1 MSTQPGDTAPDQVAR
16 LLALVPYLLARGEVR
31 LDDAAAHFGTDA
43 DQIERDLRLLF
54 MTGLSPG
61 LPGDLIEVD
70 LEALE
75 GDRIIRVDNADY
87 LARPVRFSPAEA
99 TSLVV
104 ALRTMA
110 ETAPAEARDVIR
122 RTLAKLEDAA
132 GQDGEGLLRLHVSPT
147 PLESSAVVPVLESA
161 LAHGRQVE
169 ISYHVPSRDQESLRV
184 VDPRGLARVEDL
196 LYLDA
201 WCHTAQGDRAF
212 RVDRILAATELDTPV
227 ADPGARARDLTG
239 GWFTDAETTTVTLR
253 LAPPA
258 RWVIEYYQV
267 TAQRPGPDG
276 TVDVDLEVASEQ
288 WVQSLLFRLAPHA
301 TLLAPAD
308 YADTFTAAARS
319 TLSLYQADGVDFTRT
334 QHDPP
339 HPNHIDGVSP

>member
-1 MSTQPGDTAPDQVAR
+1 VTLKPGDTTPDQVAR

-31 LDDAAAHFGTDA
+31 LDDAATHFGTDA

-70 LEALE
+70 LDALE
-75 GDRIIRVDNADY
+75 GDRVIRVDNADY

-99 TSLVV
+99 TALVV
-104 ALRTMA
+104 ALRTMVEA
-110 ETAPAEARDVIR
+110 APDEARDVIE
-122 RTLAKLEDAA
+122 RTMAKLEQAA
-132 GQDGEGLLRLHVSPT
+132 GQDGEELLRLHVAPT
-147 PLESSAVVPVLESA
+147 PLETSAVVPVLESA
-161 LAHGRQVE
+161 MRNGRQVE
-169 ISYHVPSRDQESLRV
+169 LTYHVPSRDEESRRV

-212 RVDRILAATELDTPV
+212 RVDRILDATELDTPV
-227 ADPGARARDLTG
+227 ADAGARPRDLTG
-239 GWFTDAETTTVTLR
+239 GWFSDAETTTVTLR

-258 RWVIEYYQV
+258 RWVMEYYQV
-267 TAQRPGPDG
+267 RAQRPGPDD

-288 WVQSLLFRLAPHA
+288 WVRSLLLRLAPHA
-301 TLLAPAD
+301 TVLAPAD
-308 YADTFTAAARS
+308 LAATISSSARAA
-319 TLSLYQADGVDFTRT
+319 LRAYQADGVDF
-334 QHDPP
+334 
-339 HPNHIDGVSP
+339 S

>member
-1 MSTQPGDTAPDQVAR
+1 VTTQPGDTAPDQVAR
-16 LLALVPYLLARGEVR
+16 LLALVPYLLAHGEVR

-43 DQIERDLRLLF
+43 EQIERDLRLLF

-104 ALRTMA
+104 ALRTMV
-110 ETAPAEARDVIR
+110 ETAPVEARDVIE

-161 LAHGRQVE
+161 LAHGHQVE
-169 ISYHVPSRDQESLRV
+169 ISYHVPSRDQESRRI

-201 WCHTAQGDRAF
+201 WCHTAAGDRAF
-212 RVDRILAATELDTPV
+212 RVDRILAARELDTDV
-227 ADPGARARDLTG
+227 ADPAARARDLTG

-267 TAQRPGPDG
+267 TSQRPGPDG

-288 WVQSLLFRLAPHA
+288 WAQSLLFRLAPHA
-301 TLLAPAD
+301 TLIAPAA
-308 YADTFTAAARS
+308 YADTFTAAARA
-319 TLSLYQADGVDFTRT
+319 TLSLYGADGVD
-334 QHDPP
+334 
-339 HPNHIDGVSP
+339 S

>member
-1 MSTQPGDTAPDQVAR
+1 MSTSTGDTAPDQVAR

-104 ALRTMA
+104 ALRTMPEA
-110 ETAPAEARDVIR
+110 APEEARDVIA
-122 RTLAKLEDAA
+122 RTLAKLEEAA
-132 GQDGEGLLRLHVSPT
+132 GQEGEGLLRLHVT
-147 PLESSAVVPVLESA
+147 PDPAQPGNDMLPVLESA
-161 LAHGRQVE
+161 IAHGHQVE
-169 ISYHVPSRDQESLRV
+169 ITYYVPSRDQESSRV

-196 LYLDA
+196 VYLDA

-253 LAPPA
+253 LASPA
-258 RWVIEYYQV
+258 RWVVEYYPV

-301 TLLAPAD
+301 TLLAPAG
-308 YADTFTAAARS
+308 YADSFAAAARA
-319 TLSLYQADGVDFTRT
+319 TLSLYEGDGVDF
-334 QHDPP
+334 
-339 HPNHIDGVSP
+339 G

>member
-1 MSTQPGDTAPDQVAR
+1 MTAQAGDTAPDQVAR

-54 MTGLSPG
+54 MTGVSPG

-75 GDRIIRVDNADY
+75 GDRVIRVDNADY

-99 TSLVV
+99 TALVV

-110 ETAPAEARDVIR
+110 ETAPPEARELIE
-122 RTLAKLEDAA
+122 RTLAKLEGAA
-132 GQDGEGLLRLHVSPT
+132 GHDGEGLLRLHVTPT
-147 PLESSAVVPVLESA
+147 PLESSAVVPVLEA
-161 LAHGRQVE
+161 AIAHGHQVR
-169 ISYHVPSRDQESLRV
+169 ITYHVPSRDQESTRV

-196 LYLDA
+196 VYLDA

-212 RVDRILAATELDTPV
+212 RVDRILAATELESPV

-239 GWFTDAETTTVTLR
+239 RWFTDAETTTVTLR

-258 RWVIEYYQV
+258 RWVVEYYDI
-267 TAQRPGPDG
+267 TDQRPGPDG

-288 WVQSLLFRLAPHA
+288 WVKSLLLRLAPHA
-301 TLLAPAD
+301 SILSPTA
-308 YADTFTAAARS
+308 YAQAFGESARAAIR
-319 TLSLYQADGVDFTRT
+319 LYEDDGVD
-334 QHDPP
+334 
-339 HPNHIDGVSP
+339 S

>member
-1 MSTQPGDTAPDQVAR
+1 MTVQTGDTAPDQVAR

-70 LEALE
+70 LDALE
-75 GDRIIRVDNADY
+75 GDRVIRVDNADY

-104 ALRTMA
+104 ALRTMVEA
-110 ETAPAEARDVIR
+110 APREARDVIE
-122 RTLAKLEDAA
+122 RTLAKLEQAA
-132 GQDGEGLLRLHVSPT
+132 GQEGEGLLRLHVAPT
-147 PLESSAVVPVLESA
+147 PLESSAIVPVLESA
-161 LAHGRQVE
+161 IAHGHQAE
-169 ISYHVPSRDQESLRV
+169 ITYHVPSRDQESRRV

-212 RVDRILAATELDTPV
+212 RVDRILAATELDSPV

-239 GWFTDAETTTVTLR
+239 GWFSDAETTTVTLR

-258 RWVIEYYQV
+258 RWVVEYYQV
-267 TAQRPGPDG
+267 TAQRPGPGG

-288 WVQSLLFRLAPHA
+288 WVKSLLFRLAPHA
-301 TLLAPAD
+301 AILAPPE
-308 YADTFTAAARS
+308 YARAFTESAQAALR
-319 TLSLYQADGVDFTRT
+319 LYDDHDGVDSGRTAASTTRT
-334 QHDPP
+334 SE
-339 HPNHIDGVSP
+339 VTE

>member
-1 MSTQPGDTAPDQVAR
+1 MSAQQGDTAPDQVAR

-104 ALRTMA
+104 ALRTMVEA
-110 ETAPAEARDVIR
+110 APDEARDVIR
-122 RTLAKLEDAA
+122 RTLAKLEEAA
-132 GQDGEGLLRLHVSPT
+132 GQDGEGLLRLHVTPT

-161 LAHGRQVE
+161 LAHGHQVE
-169 ISYHVPSRDQESLRV
+169 ISYYVPSRDQESRRV

-212 RVDRILAATELDTPV
+212 RIDRILAATELDSPV

-239 GWFTDAETTTVTLR
+239 GWFAHAETTTVTLR

-276 TVDVDLEVASEQ
+276 TIDVDLEVASEQ
-288 WVQSLLFRLAPHA
+288 WAQSLLFRLAPHA
-301 TLLAPAD
+301 TLLAPAH
-308 YADTFTAAARS
+308 YAEAFTAAARS
-319 TLSLYQADGVDFTRT
+319 TLLLYQADGVDST
-334 QHDPP
+334 
-339 HPNHIDGVSP
+339 

>member
-1 MSTQPGDTAPDQVAR
+1 MTAQTGDTAPDQVAR

-43 DQIERDLRLLF
+43 EQIERDLRLLF

-75 GDRIIRVDNADY
+75 GERIIRVDNADY

-99 TSLVV
+99 TALVV
-104 ALRTMA
+104 ALRTMLEA
-110 ETAPAEARDVIR
+110 APDEARDVIE
-122 RTLAKLEDAA
+122 RTLAKLEEAA
-132 GQDGEGLLRLHVSPT
+132 GHDGEGLLRLHVAPT
-147 PLESSAVVPVLESA
+147 PLETSAVVPVLESA
-161 LAHGRQVE
+161 IRHGHQVE
-169 ISYHVPSRDQESLRV
+169 ITYHVPSRDEESQRV

-201 WCHTAQGDRAF
+201 WCHTAGGDRAF
-212 RVDRILAATELDTPV
+212 RVDRILDATELDTPV

-239 GWFTDAETTTVTLR
+239 GWFSDAETTTVTLR

-258 RWVIEYYQV
+258 RWVMEYYQV
-267 TAQRPGPDG
+267 LDQRPGPDG
-276 TVDVDLEVASEQ
+276 TVDVDLPVASEP
-288 WVQSLLFRLAPHA
+288 WLRSLLLRLAPHA
-301 TLLAPAD
+301 TVLAPAEH
-308 YADTFTAAARS
+308 AATLAATARAALRH
-319 TLSLYQADGVDFTRT
+319 YQADGVDF
-334 QHDPP
+334 P
-339 HPNHIDGVSP
+339 

>member
-1 MSTQPGDTAPDQVAR
+1 MSTPPADTAPDQVAR

-31 LDDAAAHFGTDA
+31 LDDAAAHFDTDA
-43 DQIERDLRLLF
+43 AQIERDLRLLF
-54 MTGLSPG
+54 MTGVSPG

-104 ALRTMA
+104 ALRTMV
-110 ETAPAEARDVIR
+110 ETAPDEARDVIE
-122 RTLAKLEDAA
+122 RTLAKLEEAA
-132 GQDGEGLLRLHVSPT
+132 GHDGEGLLRLHVSPT

-161 LAHGRQVE
+161 LAHGHQVE
-169 ISYHVPSRDQESLRV
+169 IDYHVPSRDRETRRV
-184 VDPRGLARVEDL
+184 VDPRGLARVEDQ

-201 WCHTAQGDRAF
+201 WCHTARGDRAF
-212 RVDRILAATELDTPV
+212 RVDRILAARELDTGV
-227 ADPGARARDLTG
+227 ADPAARARDLTG

-267 TAQRPGPDG
+267 TAERPGPDG
-276 TVDVDLEVASEQ
+276 TVEVDLEVASEQ
-288 WVQSLLFRLAPHA
+288 WVQSLLFRLTPHA
-301 TLLAPAD
+301 TLVAPEH
-308 YADTFTAAARS
+308 YAETFAAAARA
-319 TLSLYQADGVDFTRT
+319 TLGLYQADGVDFR
-334 QHDPP
+334 
-339 HPNHIDGVSP
+339 

>member
-1 MSTQPGDTAPDQVAR
+1 MTNQADTAPEQVAR

-43 DQIERDLRLLF
+43 EQIERDLRLLF

-70 LEALE
+70 LDALE
-75 GDRIIRVDNADY
+75 GDRVIRVDNADY

-104 ALRTMA
+104 ALRTMVD
-110 ETAPAEARDVIR
+110 TAPAEAREVIA
-122 RTLAKLEDAA
+122 RTLTKLEEAA
-132 GQDGEGLLRLHVSPT
+132 GQDGEELLRLHVTPT

-161 LAHGRQVE
+161 IAHGHQVE
-169 ISYHVPSRDQESLRV
+169 MTYHVPSRDRQSARV
-184 VDPRGLARVEDL
+184 VDPRGLTRIEDL

-201 WCHTAQGDRAF
+201 WCHTAGGDRAF
-212 RVDRILAATELDTPV
+212 RVDRIVAATELDSAV

-258 RWVIEYYQV
+258 RWVVEYYPV
-267 TAQRPGPDG
+267 TGQRPGPDD
-276 TVDVDLEVASEQ
+276 TVDVDLEVASEE
-288 WVQSLLFRLAPHA
+288 WVTSLLLRLAPHA
-301 TLLAPAD
+301 TLLAPAA
-308 YADTFTAAARS
+308 YAQSFTAAARAA
-319 TLSLYQADGVDFTRT
+319 LRHYEDDGVDSEASTEAPPT
-334 QHDPP
+334 QPP
-339 HPNHIDGVSP
+339 GMTE

>member
-1 MSTQPGDTAPDQVAR
+1 MTLQPGDTAPDQVAR

-70 LEALE
+70 LDALE
-75 GDRIIRVDNADY
+75 GDRVIRVDNADY

-99 TSLVV
+99 TALVV
-104 ALRTMA
+104 ALRTMVEA
-110 ETAPAEARDVIR
+110 APDEARDVIE
-122 RTLAKLEDAA
+122 RTLTKLEQAA
-132 GQDGEGLLRLHVSPT
+132 GQDGEELLRLHVAPT
-147 PLESSAVVPVLESA
+147 PLETSAVVPVLESA
-161 LAHGRQVE
+161 MRNGRQVE
-169 ISYHVPSRDQESLRV
+169 LTYHVPSRDEESRRV

-212 RVDRILAATELDTPV
+212 RVDRILDATELDTPV
-227 ADPGARARDLTG
+227 ADPGARPRDLTG
-239 GWFTDAETTTVTLR
+239 GWFSDAETTTVTLR

-258 RWVIEYYQV
+258 RWVMEYYQV
-267 TAQRPGPDG
+267 RAQRPGPDD

-288 WVQSLLFRLAPHA
+288 WVRSLLLRLAPHA
-301 TLLAPAD
+301 TLLAPAHH
-308 YADTFTAAARS
+308 AAAISASARAA
-319 TLSLYQADGVDFTRT
+319 LSHYQADGVDFT
-334 QHDPP
+334 
-339 HPNHIDGVSP
+339 

>member
-1 MSTQPGDTAPDQVAR
+1 MSVQPGDTAPDQVAR

-70 LEALE
+70 LDALE
-75 GDRIIRVDNADY
+75 GDRVIRVDNADY

-99 TSLVV
+99 TALVV
-104 ALRTMA
+104 ALRTMVEA
-110 ETAPAEARDVIR
+110 APDEARDVIE
-122 RTLAKLEDAA
+122 RTLTKLEQAA
-132 GQDGEGLLRLHVSPT
+132 GQDGEELLRLHVAPT
-147 PLESSAVVPVLESA
+147 PLETSAVVPVLESA
-161 LAHGRQVE
+161 IRHGRQVE
-169 ISYHVPSRDQESLRV
+169 LTYHVPSRDEESRRV

-212 RVDRILAATELDTPV
+212 RVDRILDATELDTPV
-227 ADPGARARDLTG
+227 ADPAARPRDLTG
-239 GWFTDAETTTVTLR
+239 GWFSDAETTTVTLR

-258 RWVIEYYQV
+258 RWVMEYYQV
-267 TAQRPGPDG
+267 RAQRPGPDD

-288 WVQSLLFRLAPHA
+288 WVRSLLLRVAPHA
-301 TLLAPAD
+301 TLLAPAHH
-308 YADTFTAAARS
+308 AAAIAASARAA
-319 TLSLYQADGVDFTRT
+319 LRHYQADGVDF
-334 QHDPP
+334 
-339 HPNHIDGVSP
+339 S

>member
-43 DQIERDLRLLF
+43 EQIERDLRLLF
-54 MTGLSPG
+54 MTGVAPG

-104 ALRTMA
+104 ALRTMV
-110 ETAPAEARDVIR
+110 ESAPEEARDVIE
-122 RTLAKLEDAA
+122 RTLAKLEEAA

-147 PLESSAVVPVLESA
+147 PLETSAVVPVLESA
-161 LAHGRQVE
+161 IAHGHQAE
-169 ISYHVPSRDQESLRV
+169 ITYYVPSRDQESQRV
-184 VDPRGLARVEDL
+184 VDPRGLARVEDR

-212 RVDRILAATELDTPV
+212 RVDRILAATELETGV
-227 ADPGARARDLTG
+227 TDPGSRARDLTG

-258 RWVIEYYQV
+258 RWVTEYYQV

-288 WVQSLLFRLAPHA
+288 WVQSLLFRLSPHA
-301 TLLAPAD
+301 TLLAPAH
-308 YADTFTAAARS
+308 YADTFAAAARA
-319 TLSLYQADGVDFTRT
+319 TLRLYGSDGVD
-334 QHDPP
+334 
-339 HPNHIDGVSP
+339 SP

>member
-1 MSTQPGDTAPDQVAR
+1 MSAQQGDTAPDQVAR

-31 LDDAAAHFGTDA
+31 LDDAATHFGTDA
-43 DQIERDLRLLF
+43 EQIERDLRLLF
-54 MTGLSPG
+54 MTGVSPG

-75 GDRIIRVDNADY
+75 GDRVIRVDNADY

-104 ALRTMA
+104 ALRTMV
-110 ETAPAEARDVIR
+110 ETAPVEARDVIE
-122 RTLAKLEDAA
+122 RTLAKLEEAA
-132 GQDGEGLLRLHVSPT
+132 GQGGEGLLRLHVSPT

-161 LAHGRQVE
+161 IGRGRQVE
-169 ISYHVPSRDQESLRV
+169 ITYHVPSRDEESQRV

-201 WCHTAQGDRAF
+201 WCHTAHGDRAF

-258 RWVIEYYQV
+258 RWVVEYYEV
-267 TAQRPGPDG
+267 TAPRPGPDG
-276 TVDVDLEVASEQ
+276 TVEVDLEVASEQ

-301 TLLAPAD
+301 TLLAPAH
-308 YADTFTAAARS
+308 YADTFISAAQA
-319 TLSLYQADGVDFTRT
+319 TLNLYGADGVDF
-334 QHDPP
+334 
-339 HPNHIDGVSP
+339 S

>member
-1 MSTQPGDTAPDQVAR
+1 MTTSPGDTAPDQVAR

-54 MTGLSPG
+54 MTGISPG

-75 GDRIIRVDNADY
+75 GDRVIRVDNADY

-99 TSLVV
+99 TALVV
-104 ALRTMA
+104 ALRTMVEA
-110 ETAPAEARDVIR
+110 APHEARDVIA
-122 RTLAKLEDAA
+122 RTLTKLEQAA
-132 GQDGEGLLRLHVSPT
+132 GAEDEGLLRLHVTPT
-147 PLESSAVVPVLESA
+147 PLETSAVLPVLEA
-161 LAHGRQVE
+161 AIAHGTQAE
-169 ISYHVPSRDQESLRV
+169 ITYHVPSRDEASRRV
-184 VDPRGLARVEDL
+184 VDPRGLARVEEV

-201 WCHTAQGDRAF
+201 WCHTAEGDRAF
-212 RVDRILAATELDTPV
+212 RVDRILSAHELDTPV

-258 RWVIEYYQV
+258 RWVVEYYPV
-267 TAQRPGPDG
+267 TGQRPGPDD
-276 TVDVDLEVASEQ
+276 TVDVELEVASEQ
-288 WVQSLLFRLAPHA
+288 WVQSLLLRLAPHA
-301 TLLAPAD
+301 TLLAPAA
-308 YADTFTAAARS
+308 YATAFTEAARA
-319 TLSLYQADGVDFTRT
+319 TLRLYQVDGVD
-334 QHDPP
+334 
-339 HPNHIDGVSP
+339 S

>member
-1 MSTQPGDTAPDQVAR
+1 MSAQPGDTAPDQVAR

-54 MTGLSPG
+54 MTGVSPG

-104 ALRTMA
+104 ALRTMG
-110 ETAPAEARDVIR
+110 ESAPAEARDVIE
-122 RTLAKLEDAA
+122 RTLTKLEDAA

-147 PLESSAVVPVLESA
+147 PVESSAVVPVLESA
-161 LAHGRQVE
+161 IAHGHQVE
-169 ISYHVPSRDQESLRV
+169 ITYYVPSRDQESQRV

-201 WCHTAQGDRAF
+201 WCHTAEGDRAF
-212 RVDRILAATELDTPV
+212 RIDRILTATELDTAV
-227 ADPGARARDLTG
+227 ADPGVRARDLTG

-267 TAQRPGPDG
+267 TAQRPGPDD
-276 TVDVDLEVASEQ
+276 TIDVDLEVASEQ
-288 WVQSLLFRLAPHA
+288 WAQSLLFRLAPHA
-301 TLLAPAD
+301 TLLAPAH
-308 YADTFTAAARS
+308 YAASFTATARS
-319 TLSLYQADGVDFTRT
+319 TLSLYEDDGVDL
-334 QHDPP
+334 
-339 HPNHIDGVSP
+339 S

>member
-1 MSTQPGDTAPDQVAR
+1 MSTHTADTAPDQVAR
-16 LLALVPYLLARGEVR
+16 LLALVPYLLAQGEVR
-31 LDDAAAHFGTDA
+31 LDDAATHFGTDA

-70 LEALE
+70 LELLE

-104 ALRTMA
+104 ALRTLVEA
-110 ETAPAEARDVIR
+110 APDEARDVIE
-122 RTLAKLEDAA
+122 RTLTKLEDAA
-132 GQDGEGLLRLHVSPT
+132 GQDGEGLLRLHVTPT
-147 PLESSAVVPVLESA
+147 PLETSAVVPVLESA
-161 LAHGRQVE
+161 LAHGHQVE
-169 ISYHVPSRDQESLRV
+169 ISYHVPSRDQESSRV
-184 VDPRGLARVEDL
+184 VDPRALARVEDL

-201 WCHTAQGDRAF
+201 WCHTAQGERAF
-212 RVDRILAATELDTPV
+212 RVDRILAATELDVPV

-239 GWFTDAETTTVTLR
+239 GWFSDAETTTVTLR
-253 LAPPA
+253 LAPQA

-267 TAQRPGPDG
+267 TDQRPGPDG

-288 WVQSLLFRLAPHA
+288 WAQSLLFRLAPHA
-301 TLLAPAD
+301 TLLAPAH
-308 YADTFTAAARS
+308 YATSFSAAARA
-319 TLSLYQADGVDFTRT
+319 TLSLYGADGVD
-334 QHDPP
+334 
-339 HPNHIDGVSP
+339 SA

>member
-1 MSTQPGDTAPDQVAR
+1 MSAQGDTAPDQVAR
-16 LLALVPYLLARGEVR
+16 LLAMVPYLLARGEVR

-75 GDRIIRVDNADY
+75 GDRVIRVDNADY

-99 TSLVV
+99 TALVV

-110 ETAPAEARDVIR
+110 DSAPEGAADVIA
-122 RTLAKLEDAA
+122 RTLAKLEEAA
-132 GQDGEGLLRLHVSPT
+132 GAEGEDLLRLHVTPT
-147 PLESSAVVPVLESA
+147 PLEASAVVPVLRSA
-161 LAHGRQVE
+161 IAHGHQVE
-169 ISYHVPSRDQESLRV
+169 ITYHVPSRDQESRRV
-184 VDPRGLARVEDL
+184 VDPRGIARVEDL

-212 RVDRILAATELDTPV
+212 RVDRILAATELDTDV
-227 ADPGARARDLTG
+227 ADKGARPRDLTG

-258 RWVIEYYQV
+258 RWVVEYYQV
-267 TAQRPGPDG
+267 TDQRPGPDG
-276 TVDVDLEVASEQ
+276 TIDVDLEVASEQ
-288 WVQSLLFRLAPHA
+288 WAQALLFRLAPHA
-301 TLLAPAD
+301 TLLAPAGWVE
-308 YADTFTAAARS
+308 AFAQQARAA
-319 TLSLYQADGVDFTRT
+319 LGLYEDDGVD
-334 QHDPP
+334 
-339 HPNHIDGVSP
+339 S

>member
-1 MSTQPGDTAPDQVAR
+1 MSTQGADTAPDQVAR

-54 MTGLSPG
+54 MTGVSPG

-75 GDRIIRVDNADY
+75 GERVIRVDNADY

-104 ALRTMA
+104 ALRTML
-110 ETAPAEARDVIR
+110 EVAPAEAREVIE
-122 RTLAKLEDAA
+122 RTLRKLEEAA
-132 GQDGEGLLRLHVSPT
+132 GQDDEGLLRLHVTPT
-147 PLESSAVVPVLESA
+147 PLEASAVVPVLEA
-161 LAHGRQVE
+161 AIAHGHQVE
-169 ISYHVPSRDQESLRV
+169 ITYHVPSRDQESQRV

-212 RVDRILAATELDTPV
+212 RVDRILAATELDSPV
-227 ADPGARARDLTG
+227 ADPAARARDLTG

-258 RWVIEYYQV
+258 RWALEYYQV
-267 TAQRPGPDG
+267 TNQRPGPDD

-288 WVQSLLFRLAPHA
+288 WVRSLLFRLAPHA
-301 TLLAPAD
+301 VVLAPPE
-308 YADTFTAAARS
+308 YARVFTESARAA
-319 TLSLYQADGVDFTRT
+319 LSLYEDDGVDSPVLT
-334 QHDPP
+334 HAP
-339 HPNHIDGVSP
+339 HTTSGTTE

>member
-1 MSTQPGDTAPDQVAR
+1 MNAQPGDTAPDQVAR

-75 GDRIIRVDNADY
+75 GERIIRVDNADY

-104 ALRTMA
+104 ALRTMVDA
-110 ETAPAEARDVIR
+110 APEEARDVIE

-132 GQDGEGLLRLHVSPT
+132 GQDGEGLLRLHVTPT
-147 PLESSAVVPVLESA
+147 PLEASAVVPVLESA
-161 LAHGRQVE
+161 LARGHQVE
-169 ISYHVPSRDQESLRV
+169 ITYHVPSRDQESRRV

-212 RVDRILAATELDTPV
+212 RVDRILAATELESPV

-267 TAQRPGPDG
+267 TAQRPGPDD
-276 TVDVDLEVASEQ
+276 TIDVDLEVASEQ
-288 WVQSLLFRLAPHA
+288 WAQSLLLRLAPHA
-301 TLLAPAD
+301 TLLAPTH
-308 YADTFTAAARS
+308 YATAFAAAARA
-319 TLSLYQADGVDFTRT
+319 TLNLYQADGVD
-334 QHDPP
+334 
-339 HPNHIDGVSP
+339 SA

>member
-1 MSTQPGDTAPDQVAR
+1 MSTTPGDTAPDQVAR

-31 LDDAAAHFGTDA
+31 LDDAATHFGTDA

-54 MTGLSPG
+54 MTGVSPG

-104 ALRTMA
+104 ALRTMVEA
-110 ETAPAEARDVIR
+110 ASPEAREVIE

-132 GQDGEGLLRLHVSPT
+132 GQDEEGLLRLHVTPT
-147 PLESSAVVPVLESA
+147 PLESSAVVPVLQA
-161 LAHGRQVE
+161 AIAHGHQAE
-169 ISYHVPSRDQESLRV
+169 ITYHVPSRDQESRRV
-184 VDPRGLARVEDL
+184 VDPRGLSRVEDL

-212 RVDRILAATELDTPV
+212 RVDRIVAATELDSPV

-253 LAPPA
+253 LSAPA

-288 WVQSLLFRLAPHA
+288 WVQALVLRLAPHA
-301 TLLAPAD
+301 TLLAPAA
-308 YADTFTAAARS
+308 YVAAFTAAARS
-319 TLSLYQADGVDFTRT
+319 TLSLYEDGGVDSTTFAA
-334 QHDPP
+334 PP
-339 HPNHIDGVSP
+339 LSPNQN